1 MQRLHKLL
9 ASASDCH
16 VYDLY
21 ASGGEPDEPGVHR
34 VYGKSMQRILRC
46 GQMLRKNPS
55 DIEHIHVSAMRK
67 FLWGTPVLLGGKR
80 QGKRILTIHG
90 GAFPEVIANLAAWE
104 RMIFRWMLKQFDFF
118 VCVSEKQK
126 QVLLDWQVSAEKITI
141 VNAYLPPVRDVDTSP
156 YADVLAAKEAGH
168 PILVCTAPYLEHY
181 GVVEMLTALQ
191 ALPSSDKPA
200 PCLVFVTYLDVDE
213 AYKAQCKKL
222 MQGLQV
228 FEYKEIDP
236 SQLSALM
243 SIGDIFVRPTWWDGD
258 AVSVRE
264 ASFFGNRI
272 VATDVTTRPAGAH
285 MCESKN
291 PESLGKA
298 LHEAIENP
306 ELGKVDFDHFDSMRK
321 LLAVYNQLGADVTI
335 DDQSN

>member
-9 ASASDCH
+9 APNSECH

-21 ASGGEPDEPGVHR
+21 ASGGEPDEAGVHR

-46 GQMLRKNPS
+46 GQLLRKNPS

-67 FLWGTPVLLGGKR
+67 FLWGTPVLLGGR
-80 QGKRILTIHG
+80 RSGKRILTIHG
-90 GAFPEVIANLAAWE
+90 GAFPDVIANLAAWE
-104 RMIFRWMLKQFDFF
+104 RFIFRWMLKQFDHF
-118 VCVSEKQK
+118 VCVSAKQK
-126 QVLLDWQVSAEKITI
+126 QVLLDWKLTEDRISI

-156 YADVLAAKEAGH
+156 FQGVLDAKASGH
-168 PILVCTAPYLEHY
+168 PVLICTAPYLEHY
-181 GVVEMLTALQ
+181 GVVELLTALK
-191 ALPSSDKPA
+191 ALPKSDSKP

-213 AYKAQCKKL
+213 AYKAKCKEL
-222 MQGLQV
+222 MEGLKI

-243 SIGDIFVRPTWWDGD
+243 SISDVFVRPTWWDGD

-264 ASFFGNRI
+264 ASYFGNRI
-272 VATDVTTRPAGAH
+272 LATDVTTRPTGSH
-285 MCESKN
+285 LCESKN

-298 LHEAIENP
+298 LAEVLQDP
-306 ELGKVDFDHFDSMRK
+306 KLGKVDFDHFDSMRK
-321 LLAVYNQLGADVTI
+321 LIAIYNQLGADIST
-335 DDQSN
+335 DA